1 MESAHVIHLLLC
13 HLPDEAFERAVRDWL
28 NQHARG
34 ENWFERVDS
43 TQAQR
48 VYHYESP
55 SRAVFKYLLTVVLPM
70 DLRER
75 MLSELFTEHVGSQ
88 ADWAK
93 RWYASWADWRA
104 VIAQGHTVGGHG
116 YVHEPYARFSA
127 AEQFADLQRGAQM
140 LDARLS
146 VTQSPMSYPFGSF
159 DDATV
164 AAVARAG
171 YAAGFTTIEG
181 CNTAQTNRVQLH
193 RVDTIA
199 VDTFLSRSDCQAVA
213 GS

>member
-1 MESAHVIHLLLC
+1 
-13 HLPDEAFERAVRDWL
+13 
-28 NQHARG
+28 
-34 ENWFERVDS
+34 
-43 TQAQR
+43 
-48 VYHYESP
+48 
-55 SRAVFKYLLTVVLPM
+55 M

-75 MLSELFTEHVGSQ
+75 MLSELFADHVGSQ

-93 RWYASWADWRA
+93 RWYASWEDWRA

-127 AEQFADLQRGAQM
+127 AKQFADLQRGAQM

-146 VTQSPMSYPFGSF
+146 VTQPPMSYPFGSF
-159 DDATV
+159 DDATT
-164 AAVARAG
+164 AAVERAG
-171 YAAGFTTIEG
+171 FSAGFTTAEG
-181 CNTAQTNRVQLH
+181 RNTAQTNRYQLH

-199 VDTFLSRSDCQAVA
+199 VDNFLSRSDCQAAV